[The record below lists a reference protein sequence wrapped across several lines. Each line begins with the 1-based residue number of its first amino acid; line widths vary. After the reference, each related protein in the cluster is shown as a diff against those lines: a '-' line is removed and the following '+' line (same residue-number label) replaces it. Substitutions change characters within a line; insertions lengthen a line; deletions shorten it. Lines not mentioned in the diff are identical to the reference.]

1 MPSKE
6 ELLREFDEEYGNT
19 RNFLALI
26 PDDKLMWKPHQKS
39 MELGRLAWHLT
50 DFPEWTI
57 LTFTQESYDMSP
69 EDGEKA
75 MHGWRHKIRED
86 MLARFDGDL
95 PVARAVLENASEASL
110 AKTWTMKWQGETIIE
125 DTRENVYRKWS
136 ISHMIHHRAQ
146 LGVYLR
152 LLGVAIPGCYG
163 PSADEMV
170 PEAVAAD

>member
-1 MPSKE
+1 MSVNEK
-6 ELLREFDEEYGNT
+6 LLREFDEEYGNT
-19 RNFLALI
+19 RKFLALV
-26 PDDKLMWKPHQKS
+26 PDDKLMWKPHERS

-57 LTFTQESYDMSP
+57 LTFTQETYDMTP
-69 EDGEKA
+69 EEGEKA

-95 PVARAVLENASEASL
+95 PVARAVLENVSEAAL
-110 AKTWTMKWQGETIIE
+110 AKTWTMKWQGQTIIE
-125 DTRENVYRKWS
+125 DTREEVYRKWS

-152 LLGVAIPGCYG
+152 LLGIAIPGCYG

-170 PEAVAAD
+170 PEAAAAD